1 MNKAP
6 QLIDRVQRFDT
17 ELFLRVNG
25 STVQLGLGK
34 AARAVSRS
42 GDGYCHIA
50 LAVSLS
56 LFEPLFGD
64 CFLMAVAGGF
74 CLWLPVY
81 WILKNT
87 LRRQRPPEALPSFN
101 ALIVASDKF
110 SFPSGHTAGAFL
122 LASLCI
128 GLYGAIAMPMLIWAC
143 LVGCSRV
150 ILGVHFP
157 TDILAGA
164 ILGTGFASIGLFI
177 AQSLISTSPL

>member
-1 MNKAP
+1 MNKTP
-6 QLIDRVQRFDT
+6 QIIDRVQRFDT
-17 ELFLRVNG
+17 ELFLKVNG
-25 STVQLGLGK
+25 SRAQPGLGK
-34 AARAVSRS
+34 TARAVSRS

-50 LAVSLS
+50 LAVCLS
-56 LFEPLFGD
+56 LFEPIFGD
-64 CFLMAVAGGF
+64 LFLLAVLCGF

-81 WILKNT
+81 WLLKNT

-101 ALIVASDKF
+101 AMIVASDKF

-122 LASLCI
+122 LASLTI
-128 GLYGAIAMPMLIWAC
+128 GLYGAIAMPMLLWAA

-164 ILGTGFASIGLFI
+164 VLGISFASLGLLI
-177 AQSLISTSPL
+177 AQSLI

>member
-1 MNKAP
+1 MNRAP
-6 QLIDRVQRFDT
+6 ELIHRVQRFDT
-17 ELFLRVNG
+17 ELFLRVN
-25 STVQLGLGK
+25 SSKVQQALGRT
-34 AARAVSRS
+34 ARAVSRS

-64 CFLMAVAGGF
+64 LFLMATVCGF

-87 LRRQRPPEALPSFN
+87 LRRRRPPEALPSFT
-101 ALIVASDKF
+101 AMIVASDKF

-128 GLYGAIAMPMLIWAC
+128 GLYGAIATPMLLWAC
-143 LVGCSRV
+143 MVGCSRV
-150 ILGVHFP
+150 VLGVHFP

-164 ILGTGFASIGLFI
+164 VLGTGFASLGVVI
-177 AQSLISTSPL
+177 AQSLI